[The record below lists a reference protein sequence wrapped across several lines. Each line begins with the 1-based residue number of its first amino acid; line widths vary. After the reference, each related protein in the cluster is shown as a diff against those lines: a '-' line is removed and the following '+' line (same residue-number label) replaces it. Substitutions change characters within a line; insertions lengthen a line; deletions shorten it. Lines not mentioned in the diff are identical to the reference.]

1 MFYLFFNYNIIGAY
15 LLIWEKQN
23 QSFKTLIGK
32 NIIHILLKF
41 IALLDLKV
49 IAKKCINIIY
59 KQIKKKIKKI
69 LIFYIKV

>member
-41 IALLDLKV
+41 IALLDLKI

-59 KQIKKKIKKI
+59 KQIKKK
-69 LIFYIKV
+69 

>member
-15 LLIWEKQN
+15 LLIWKKQN

-59 KQIKKKIKKI
+59 KQIKKK
-69 LIFYIKV
+69 

>member
-15 LLIWEKQN
+15 LLIWKKQN

-49 IAKKCINIIY
+49 IAKKMHKYNI
-59 KQIKKKIKKI
+59 QTNQKKIKKI

>member
-59 KQIKKKIKKI
+59 KQIKKK
-69 LIFYIKV
+69 